1 MNLSTPILEARG
13 LVKRFGGLSAVDGI
27 DFRMPSAGRLH
38 ALIGPNGAG
47 KTTFFNLV
55 SGRLRPTSGA
65 IFFRGEEITGLK
77 PYRVA
82 RLGIA
87 RTLQIK
93 SVFNSLT
100 VFENILTA
108 AQAHLATRHF
118 LRPAASFR
126 ETVEKVEQIVE
137 EMGLEDIAYRSAGTL
152 SYGDVALL
160 EMALALAAEPE
171 LLLLDEPICGMSPL
185 ETRRTVDKIVE
196 LSRRLSVI
204 LIEHDMEVVFEVAD
218 DITVMAVGR
227 ILAQGSPREIA
238 DDQRVREAYLGQDDD
253 DDDDDD
259 DGPPASNA
267 AGARA
272 DG

>member
-1 MNLSTPILEARG
+1 MNATTPVLETRG
-13 LVKRFGGLSAVDGI
+13 LVKRFGGLAAVDGV
-27 DFRMPSAGRLH
+27 DFKLPSAGRLH
-38 ALIGPNGAG
+38 AVIGPNGAG

-65 IFFRGEEITGLK
+65 IFFRGKDITGLK
-77 PYRVA
+77 PHRIA

-93 SVFNSLT
+93 SVFGALT
-100 VFENILTA
+100 VFDNILTA

-118 LRPAASFR
+118 FRPATSFHD
-126 ETVEKVEQIVE
+126 TTEKVERVIE
-137 EMGLEDIAYRSAGTL
+137 EVGLKDVAFRTADTL

-160 EMALALAAEPE
+160 EMAIALAAEPE
-171 LLLLDEPICGMSPL
+171 LLLLDEPICGMSPV
-185 ETRRTVDKIVE
+185 ETRRTVEKIVE

-204 LIEHDMEVVFEVAD
+204 LIEHDMEVVFDVAD
-218 DITVMAVGR
+218 DITVMAVGQ

-238 DDQRVREAYLGQDDD
+238 DDVRVREAYLGHDDD
-253 DDDDDD
+253 EDWDDE
-259 DGPPASNA
+259 PEALSA

-272 DG
+272 IV